1 MPDRGN
7 LGVGGL
13 GAGRPVAGLHSGW
26 ARKAEKQPWPDALAG
41 QARGVLDAPR
51 ARAVPATAETVAQTF
66 RDARRALVSDLLETL
81 ASLGQARRLGEGR
94 YGVG

>member
-1 MPDRGN
+1 M
-7 LGVGGL
+7 
-13 GAGRPVAGLHSGW
+13 
-26 ARKAEKQPWPDALAG
+26 
-41 QARGVLDAPR
+41 LDAPR